1 MERPIPIVNASPEPR
16 SHSSLLEE
24 KLNINRTTAV
34 IAAAAAA
41 GIVGIIILGAMDD
54 PAPVT
59 KKTEIVKVVPPPS
72 AAPKGTLDPHCTT
85 EDVATHKM
93 VVVSPGDRAV
103 IGDSVRQCTANGT
116 WVIVGPAAVNRCT
129 TTDVATG
136 KPVDVGVGDRAI
148 VGDTLDE
155 CTTNGWVAVGPAN

>member
-1 MERPIPIVNASPEPR
+1 MHISRVG
-16 SHSSLLEE
+16 
-24 KLNINRTTAV
+24 AV
-34 IAAAAAA
+34 IAAAAVA
-41 GIVGIIILGAMDD
+41 GIVGIIILGSMND

-59 KKTEIVKVVPPPS
+59 RQVQVV
-72 AAPKGTLDPHCTT
+72 APGPTSNPTGPFDVHCSTT
-85 EDVATHKM
+85 DVATGKL
-93 VVVSPGDRAV
+93 VVVTPGARAV
-103 IGDSVRQCTANGT
+103 IGDSVRQCSANGT